1 MAKSAKKQARSSL
14 AQGFVV
20 PIIGAVVALLLGL
33 IIADI
38 THTTLDIWVWVLIHL
53 ILGFGFIWGTR
64 EATKSYNFDLTH
76 NVANGAAKGARNLNL
91 VLGIIW
97 SAVVTMMSFTKGGE
111 AVSSLVDYNYP
122 TAPVTDGTY
131 SSPIIKA
138 LTGTWWLEE
147 FLPALVLIII
157 AVAGIYLLLLERS
170 RETKN

>member
-1 MAKSAKKQARSSL
+1 MAKSAKTQARSAL

-33 IIADI
+33 MIVDI
-38 THTTLDIWVWVLIHL
+38 THTNLDIWVWVLIHL
-53 ILGFGFIWGTR
+53 ILGFGFIWGTHA
-64 EATKSYNFDLTH
+64 ATKSFNFDLAH

-97 SAVVTMMSFTKGGE
+97 SAIVTLMSFAKGGE

-122 TAPVTDGTY
+122 SVPVMDGGY
-131 SSPIIKA
+131 SGPVIKA
-138 LTGTWWLEE
+138 LTATWWLEE

-157 AVAGIYLLLLERS
+157 AAVGIYLLLLERS
-170 RETKN
+170 REPKN